1 MAAKRNDLGS
11 EDLCAACGFCCNGVI
26 FANVKLQPGD
36 DASRLRELGLSL
48 KQTKAGAGSAVRF
61 AQPCAAHEGCRCSIY
76 PNRPKYCRQF
86 DCLLLQ
92 SVKAGSLDPNTALR
106 VIRRAKK
113 RVAEIRQLLVELG
126 DAQEQ
131 KPLRTRF
138 REVCRRLEGS
148 SCGAGEAQVFGR
160 LSLAVHN
167 LNLLLAER
175 FYSG

>member
-1 MAAKRNDLGS
+1 M
-11 EDLCAACGFCCNGVI
+11 I

-36 DASRLRELGLSL
+36 DASRLRELGLPLKL
-48 KQTKAGAGSAVRF
+48 KQTTAAAGGVVRF
-61 AQPCAAHEGCRCSIY
+61 TQPCAAHNGCRCSVY
-76 PNRPKYCRQF
+76 PDRPTYCRQF

-92 SVKAGSLDPNTALR
+92 SVKAGSLDSHTALR

-113 RVAEIRQLLVELG
+113 QVAEVRQLLLELG

-148 SCGAGEAQVFGR
+148 ACGAREAQVFGR

>member
-1 MAAKRNDLGS
+1 
-11 EDLCAACGFCCNGVI
+11 VI

-36 DASRLRELGLSL
+36 DASRLRELGLPL
-48 KQTKAGAGSAVRF
+48 KQTTATAAAGSAMRF
-61 AQPCAAHEGCRCSIY
+61 TQPCAAHDGCRCSIY
-76 PNRPKYCRQF
+76 PNRPTYCRQF

-92 SVKAGSLDPNTALR
+92 SVKAGSLDPHAALR
-106 VIRRAKK
+106 VIRQAK
-113 RVAEIRQLLVELG
+113 RQVAEIRQLLLEVG

-131 KPLRTRF
+131 KPLRARF

-148 SCGAGEAQVFGR
+148 ACRAGEAEVFGR
-160 LSLAVHN
+160 LSLAMHN

>member
-1 MAAKRNDLGS
+1 MATKRQDPGPQ
-11 EDLCAACGFCCNGVI
+11 DLCAACGFCCNGVI

-36 DASRLRELGLSL
+36 DASRLRKLGLPL
-48 KQTKAGAGSAVRF
+48 KQTTAAAGSAVRF
-61 AQPCAAHEGCRCSIY
+61 AQPCAAHDGCRCSIY
-76 PNRPKYCRQF
+76 PNRPTYCRQF

-92 SVKAGSLDPNTALR
+92 SVKAGSLDPKAALR
-106 VIRRAKK
+106 VIRQAKK
-113 RVAEIRQLLVELG
+113 QVMEIRQLLVELG

-138 REVCRRLEGS
+138 REVCRRLEGAA
-148 SCGAGEAQVFGR
+148 CGTGEAQVLGR
-160 LSLAVHN
+160 LSLAVHD